1 MCRFTSLAAAV
12 FAACWIPA
20 FAGMADTSGAKY
32 PGVGRAATPAEVAAW
47 DIDVRPDF
55 KGLPPGSGS
64 VAQGQKIWDAKC
76 AQCHGTFGESNEV
89 FTPLVGGTTAED
101 IKTGRVASLRKPDVA
116 RTTFMKLATMST
128 LWDYVRRAMPWN
140 APKTLSTDEV
150 YAVVAYLLNLGDIV
164 PDDFV
169 LSDRNIAEVQA
180 RLPNRNGMTLEH
192 GLREVKGKPDVA
204 NIACMKDCV
213 SEIHLASSLP
223 EHASDAHGDLSQQ
236 NREIGPGR
244 GHSAAKAATPA
255 ALNMADLAKRKACLS
270 CHGVDNRV
278 VGPAFKEVAS
288 RYRGQDGIEP
298 KLVEKLRRG
307 GGGAWGA
314 IPMPPNPDL
323 ATADATALV
332 KWVLGL

>member
-1 MCRFTSLAAAV
+1 MSRFIRLGFLAAFAV
-12 FAACWIPA
+12 CWIPA
-20 FAGMADTSGAKY
+20 FAGMTF
-32 PGVGRAATPAEVAAW
+32 PGVGRAATPAEIAAW

-101 IKTGRVASLRKPDVA
+101 IKTGHVAALKKPDVA
-116 RTTFMKLATMST
+116 RTTFMKLSTIST

-164 PDDFV
+164 PDGFV
-169 LSDRNIAEVQA
+169 LSDKNIAEVQA

-192 GLREVKGKPDVA
+192 GLRDVKGKPDVA
-204 NIACMKDCV
+204 NVACMRDCV
-213 SEIHLASSLP
+213 AEIHLASTLP
-223 EHASDAHGDLSQQ
+223 EHAGDAHGDLSKQ

-244 GHSAAKAATPA
+244 APAPARAAQAAAPA
-255 ALNMADLAKRKACLS
+255 ALDVTDLAKRNACMS

-278 VGPAFKEVAS
+278 VGPAFKEVAN
-288 RYRGQDGIEP
+288 RYRGQDGAEP
-298 KLVEKLRRG
+298 KLVEKLRQG
-307 GGGAWGA
+307 GAGAWGS
-314 IPMPPNPDL
+314 IPMPPHPDL
-323 ATADATALV
+323 ATADASALV